1 MIGRTVSHYHILEK
15 IGKGGMGEVYLAE
28 NTSLKRKV
36 ALKFLPEYLHQNEL
50 AHRRFLREAESAAA
64 LDHPYICH
72 INEISQTEAGQD
84 FIVMEYVE
92 GQTLKDRLEEGP
104 LALEES
110 IRVSGEIIDAL
121 ALAHQRGIVH
131 RDLKPAN
138 IMLTTQGHAK
148 VMDFGLAKRVLT
160 DDATEQD
167 LTSALTREGSTLGTP
182 AYMSPEQVRGQ
193 PVDHRTDLFSFGI
206 ILYEMLTGVHPF
218 RRSHPVETMGAILYE
233 EPEPLSAHFPGP
245 MALLQK
251 TINQLLAKDPDQR
264 MQTAEEVAGR
274 LIELSSQA
282 EELRLTTF
290 LRSRSGRR
298 SALVLTA
305 VIVIVL
311 IGWWA
316 LQRGTNEIGNPEVR
330 SIAVLP
336 LANLSGDPGNDPIAE
351 GIHDALITNL
361 AGLGLERVIAR
372 STVIRYKGKDT
383 PPKEIAQELNV
394 ERLMTGAVMRS
405 GDRVRVTAQLINPA
419 TEAQEWAHN
428 YEHNLQDI
436 LSLQNE
442 IVEAITQELK
452 LQLTPQQE
460 ARLESAPMVNPEAH
474 VAYLK
479 GRSFLNKLTPEGI
492 EKGLEYLQQ
501 AIDKDPTNP
510 LPYAGLA
517 LGYCLIGHG
526 PSPPPDSFERAK
538 AAALKAEELG
548 GTLAETEAALGAIYL
563 YSDWDWAGT
572 EKAFQRAL
580 ALNPSLP
587 DAHRNYSWYLM
598 MIGERDEALAE
609 MKRAIEVDPLA
620 PLWSSDLGW
629 MYWIEGRF
637 EEAMDGAGKALELD
651 PNFDQ
656 AIWLQ
661 GLVYSSKGMHEEAIS
676 AHQRLGTLYPEWK
689 WPLVR
694 TYALAGRVDEA
705 RKMLAEFL
713 EGEPKPTGAWDS
725 WFLVG
730 IYAAL
735 GEKDEAIRWL
745 EEAFEG
751 RHSLLPWL
759 HVVPQYDPL
768 QTDPRFQDVV
778 RRMNFPEYVI
788 AKFQDSS
795 RDSTGM

>member
-28 NTSLKRKV
+28 DTSLKRKV

-405 GDRVRVTAQLINPA
+405 GDRVRVTA
-419 TEAQEWAHN
+419 
-428 YEHNLQDI
+428 
-436 LSLQNE
+436 
-442 IVEAITQELK
+442 
-452 LQLTPQQE
+452 
-460 ARLESAPMVNPEAH
+460 
-474 VAYLK
+474 
-479 GRSFLNKLTPEGI
+479 
-492 EKGLEYLQQ
+492 
-501 AIDKDPTNP
+501 
-510 LPYAGLA
+510 
-517 LGYCLIGHG
+517 
-526 PSPPPDSFERAK
+526 
-538 AAALKAEELG
+538 
-548 GTLAETEAALGAIYL
+548 
-563 YSDWDWAGT
+563 
-572 EKAFQRAL
+572 
-580 ALNPSLP
+580 
-587 DAHRNYSWYLM
+587 
-598 MIGERDEALAE
+598 
-609 MKRAIEVDPLA
+609 
-620 PLWSSDLGW
+620 
-629 MYWIEGRF
+629 
-637 EEAMDGAGKALELD
+637 
-651 PNFDQ
+651 
-656 AIWLQ
+656 
-661 GLVYSSKGMHEEAIS
+661 
-676 AHQRLGTLYPEWK
+676 
-689 WPLVR
+689 
-694 TYALAGRVDEA
+694 
-705 RKMLAEFL
+705 
-713 EGEPKPTGAWDS
+713 
-725 WFLVG
+725 
-730 IYAAL
+730 
-735 GEKDEAIRWL
+735 
-745 EEAFEG
+745 
-751 RHSLLPWL
+751 
-759 HVVPQYDPL
+759 
-768 QTDPRFQDVV
+768 
-778 RRMNFPEYVI
+778 
-788 AKFQDSS
+788 
-795 RDSTGM
+795 